1 MPAKDE
7 LARRRHE
14 KLVDR
19 LETLVRAGLKPQ
31 YEGYYGQL
39 ILSRDDLTEVGKL
52 KDVRR
57 AAREAGG
64 RPANVKGLQPV
75 ASPCEGTLGV
85 TGWTTL
91 NADVLQ
97 GAGGNT
103 ATRSGQWQKRLFPGT
118 EAVQE
123 NAPTTPCSRV
133 ARMWWTAQGRAGGAP
148 QQPTE
153 GIRENLHLPVVPT
166 DSISRLVE

>member
-19 LETLVRAGLKPQ
+19 LETLMRAGLKPQ

-39 ILSRDDLTEVGKL
+39 ILSRDDLTVVGEL

-64 RPANVKGLQPV
+64 R
-75 ASPCEGTLGV
+75 LGWKV
-85 TGWTTL
+85 TTQLVDG
-91 NADVLQ
+91 
-97 GAGGNT
+97 
-103 ATRSGQWQKRLFPGT
+103 RLFVLDQREVPEEIERLAGHAAADAIDRARD
-118 EAVQE
+118 EA
-123 NAPTTPCSRV
+123 R
-133 ARMWWTAQGRAGGAP
+133 
-148 QQPTE
+148 QP
-153 GIRENLHLPVVPT
+153 
-166 DSISRLVE
+166 RLT